1 MRSALALAIALLIA
15 PVANAGVLVSNIT
28 EPERST
34 TIVDTSLWAAQS
46 FVNDGT
52 TSTLVNIRSVV
63 GDLLGGPSVTAE
75 LRAGTETGT
84 LLTTFSM
91 PSFAGTHS
99 ARTFNPL
106 SSVTLNP
113 GMTYWFILGV
123 SGRGSVGWTYA
134 EGNNQVG
141 TGSLGNY
148 SYSANQGASWGSAG
162 GVNPYL
168 IEVNVRSGAVPE
180 PATWAMMLLGLGL
193 AGAVLRRR
201 IAYG

>member
-1 MRSALALAIALLIA
+1 MRSALAFAFALILS
-15 PVANAGVLVSNIT
+15 PVANAGVLVSNIA

-34 TIVDTSLWAAQS
+34 TTVDTSLWAAQS
-46 FVNDGT
+46 FINDGT

-63 GDLLGGPSVTAE
+63 GDLLGGPAVTAE
-75 LRAGTETGT
+75 LRAGSETGT
-84 LLTTFSM
+84 LLTTFST
-91 PSFAGTHS
+91 PSFTGAHS

-148 SYSANQGASWGSAG
+148 S
-162 GVNPYL
+162 
-168 IEVNVRSGAVPE
+168 
-180 PATWAMMLLGLGL
+180 
-193 AGAVLRRR
+193 
-201 IAYG
+201 